1 MYDLIIVGAGAS
13 GSIAAL
19 MASELNLKI
28 LLCDCNQI
36 IGRKILSTG
45 NGRCNFTNTNLKSS
59 FYYSSDKSIIDDVL
73 HNFGSEEI
81 ISYFKSLGIYSKI
94 NDSYV
99 YPITNSASTVQKV
112 ISDKILNDKN
122 IIFISDNAI
131 DIRKNSEGFEVIL
144 SQNGSVE
151 GQRILIATGGLAKAS
166 LGNNKNGLKI
176 VKRLGHSVVAP
187 LPALVHLK
195 SSSNL
200 LKNLAK
206 QRVYA
211 KVSIIENGKLSEFC
225 DRGEVQFNKDNI
237 SGIPVMN
244 ISSPASAMLNLGS
257 DVGLLVDFV
266 PYLSADEL
274 NDELNLRLE
283 SGRGLEGLIPEKTI
297 DALGLRDLRKDTIL
311 QIISKLKN
319 MCFDITGT
327 GSFEDA
333 QVMRGGVPFSEVK
346 KETLESVFVDNLYFA
361 GEILDVDAMCGGYNL
376 TFAFASAKRVIDAI
390 KDDKSR

>member
-1 MYDLIIVGAGAS
+1 MYDLIIVGAGAA
-13 GSIAAL
+13 GSVAAL
-19 MASELNLKI
+19 MASELDLKI

-45 NGRCNFTNTNLKSS
+45 NGRCNFTNKNLNTD
-59 FYYSSDKSIIDDVL
+59 FYYADDKKIIEDII
-73 HNFGSEEI
+73 HNFDSDAI
-81 ISYFKSLGIYSKI
+81 ISYFKSLGIYSKE
-94 NDSYV
+94 NDSYI
-99 YPITNSASTVQKV
+99 YPITNSAATVQKV
-112 ISDKILNDKN
+112 ISDKILNDKK
-122 IIFISDNAI
+122 IEFLSDNVI
-131 DIRKNSEGFEVIL
+131 DVRKDDGYFDVIF
-144 SQNGSVE
+144 SQNGSIK
-151 GQRILIATGGLAKAS
+151 GKMTLIATGGLAKAS

-176 VKRLGHSVVAP
+176 ARRLGHSVNTL

-195 SSSNL
+195 SSSKL
-200 LKNLAK
+200 LKDLAK
-206 QRVYA
+206 QRVFA
-211 KVSIIENGKLSEFC
+211 KVSIVENGKLTEFC

-244 ISSPASAMLNLGS
+244 ISSPVSAMLNLGS
-257 DVGLLVDFV
+257 DVDLLVDFV

-274 NDELNLRLE
+274 TDELNLRLE

-346 KETLESVFVDNLYFA
+346 EESLESIYVNNLYFA

-390 KDDKSR
+390 KNDKSR

>member
-1 MYDLIIVGAGAS
+1 MYDLIIIGAGAA

-19 MASELNLKI
+19 MASENNFNI

-36 IGRKILSTG
+36 IGRKFLSTG
-45 NGRCNFTNTNLKSS
+45 NGRCNFTNTNLNSS
-59 FYYSSDKSIIDDVL
+59 FYYAKEKRIVDDILSDFNSDA
-73 HNFGSEEI
+73 I
-81 ISYFKSLGIYSKI
+81 ISYFKSLGIYSKE
-94 NDSYV
+94 NDTYV
-99 YPITNSASTVQKV
+99 YPITNSAASVQKV

-122 IIFISDNAI
+122 INFISDNVI
-131 DIRKNSEGFEVIL
+131 DVRKKDGCFEVIL
-144 SQNGSVE
+144 SQNGSYE
-151 GQRILIATGGLAKAS
+151 GKKVLIATGGLAKAS

-176 VKRLGHSVVAP
+176 AKRLGHSVVTP

-195 SSSNL
+195 STSIL

-211 KVSIIENGKLSEFC
+211 NVSIIENGKLTEFS

-257 DVGLLVDFV
+257 EVVLVVDFV
-266 PYLSADEL
+266 PYLSIDEL
-274 NDELNLRLE
+274 KYELNLRLE
-283 SGRGLEGLIPEKTI
+283 TGRGLEGLIPEKTI
-297 DALGLRDLRKDTIL
+297 DALGLRVLRKDNIL
-311 QIISKLKN
+311 DVINSLKHTY
-319 MCFDITGT
+319 FEVTGT

-333 QVMRGGVPFSEVK
+333 QVMRGGIPFTEVK
-346 KETLESVFVDNLYFA
+346 IETLESIYADGLYFA

-390 KDDKSR
+390 KNDKSR